1 MAVVQSVGAAGLA
14 APPARAHPPRT
25 GVALRVAGY
34 AAMLLAVIVIG
45 SPMYWMVSAAFKTN
59 REIYTVPPTW
69 IPVHPTLENFG
80 IAWHTAP
87 FGQFF
92 INSIVVTALISL
104 GKMLNAVF
112 CGYAFAYLRFPRKNV
127 LFLLVLCALMIP
139 EEITILPNY
148 LTVANLGWVNT
159 YFGLVVPMMGSAFG
173 TFLMRQHFLSLPREV
188 LEAAEVDGA
197 THFQTLW
204 RVVLPMSRPVLAT
217 LLLLTV
223 VRSWNEFLWPL
234 LVTNSATMRTLPIG
248 IFTLFQQEGVTV
260 WGAVMAGALFVVL
273 PVVLLYVWAQRYIV
287 EGISAGAVKG

>member
-14 APPARAHPPRT
+14 APPVRTPPPRT
-25 GVALRVAGY
+25 RVPLRLVGY
-34 AAMLLAVIVIG
+34 LAMLTAVVIVG
-45 SPMYWMVSAAFKTN
+45 APMYWMVTAAFKTN
-59 REIYTVPPTW
+59 REIYTIPPTW
-69 IPVHPTLENFG
+69 FPVHPTMDNFA

-92 INSIVVTALISL
+92 VNSIVVTAFITL
-104 GKMLNAVF
+104 GKMLNAVL
-112 CGYAFAYLRFPRKNV
+112 CGYAFAYLNFPRKNLIFV
-127 LFLLVLCALMIP
+127 LVLCALMIP

-159 YFGLVVPMMGSAFG
+159 YMGLIIPSFGSAFG

-197 THFQTLW
+197 TDLQSLW
-204 RVVLPMSRPVLAT
+204 SVVLPMSRPVLAT

-234 LVTNSATMRTLPIG
+234 IVTNSANMRTLPIG

-260 WGAVMAGALFVVL
+260 WGAVMAGAIFVVL